1 MQGIEIPIGAPLGQ
15 LDKDLNSA
23 QKALKGFTVAT
34 NGDLLSIGKSL
45 STLERQL
52 KVFKDGVKNSTDP
65 SRILV
70 LNNAIKAT
78 EAQLVGT
85 RNAINGVGFNKFSAG
100 SNQAAFALTNLGR
113 VAQDAPFGFIGIQN
127 NLNPLLES
135 FQQLKAQSGSSSAA
149 LKALGQSLIG
159 PAGLGIALSVVTAAI
174 VFYQQYQQ
182 RANKSTKEAVD
193 ANKELAE
200 SIKTIEQVQAAGRSN
215 ASKDLSQLQSLYNA
229 TQNVNIPAK
238 ERLKIAD
245 DLIKRYPKY
254 LEGLTAEEILAG
266 KAASAYKSLTD
277 AILAKG
283 YAQAAEEN
291 RQKLINQQLNAK
303 VELTKE
309 QSKLDKSAAE
319 LSKRTA
325 QKQATLDIQG
335 QAALEGGISKTS
347 KAVENSKNK
356 INELNQVYKNAATEI
371 KILDGVTQQLIKTYG
386 ADVVIDPEKIDK
398 SNKDLKTQSDILK
411 ALSVDFKQIA
421 SDVSITFGQGNE
433 QRVVALR
440 KAINDLISIG
450 FTADSSIIKRLQT
463 QLLAIDPDQIKA
475 QGKEVGVNAAVGIGE
490 GLAAT
495 MPVIAKDVGTTLK
508 TGLTDWQ
515 MYVNDTLLP
524 KLQSNFETFFND
536 ILMNGK
542 LSFDSLGKAILNT
555 MLSVVASDAARQ
567 LANLFKFNTGNEYSQ
582 FQKGGGLGSLAGVAK
597 FLGIGAGG
605 ATAGVATAGALS
617 GVAASTGGVI
627 LGAPIAAAG
636 TIGLGTV
643 GAGVAAGGAVGV
655 GTAGVA
661 AGTVASGGLLLPILA
676 GIAAA
681 AGIVSLLSKKKRVPV
696 PQASSTIS
704 TSAAGSSQDFGGGR
718 VVFEI
723 SGTNLIGVLN
733 RAGAKLQRFGP

>member
-1 MQGIEIPIGAPLGQ
+1 MQGIEIPIGAPLGKLNQ
-15 LDKDLNSA
+15 DLDCA
-23 QKALKGFTVAT
+23 QQALKGFTVAA

-45 STLERQL
+45 GTLERQL
-52 KVFKDGVKNSTDP
+52 KVFKEGIKNSTDP
-65 SRILV
+65 SRILL

-78 EAQLVGT
+78 EAQLIGT
-85 RNAINGVGFNKFSAG
+85 RNAINGVGFNKFTTG

-135 FQQLKAQSGSSSAA
+135 FQQLKAQSGSTSGA

-159 PAGLGIALSVVTAAI
+159 PAGLGIAFSVVSAAI
-174 VFYQQYQQ
+174 LFYQQYQQ

-193 ANKELAE
+193 ANKELAD
-200 SIKTIEQVQAAGRSN
+200 SIKSISGVQAEGRAN

-229 TQNVNIPAK
+229 TQNANIPAK

-254 LEGLTAEEILAG
+254 LSGLTAEQVLAG
-266 KAASAYKSLTD
+266 KAASAYISLTN

-303 VELTKE
+303 VEITKE
-309 QSKLDKSAAE
+309 QAALDKSAAE

-356 INELNQVYKNAATEI
+356 INELNQVYKNAASEI
-371 KILDGVTQQLIKTYG
+371 KILDNVTQGLIKTFG

-411 ALSVDFKQIA
+411 ALSIDFKQIA
-421 SDVSITFGQGNE
+421 SDFSITFGQGNE
-433 QRVVALR
+433 QRVTALK

-463 QLLAIDPDQIKA
+463 QLLAISPDQIKA
-475 QGKEVGVNAAVGIGE
+475 QGKEVGVNAAIGIGE

-495 MPVIAKDVGTTLK
+495 SPVIAKDFGNTLK
-508 TGLTDWQ
+508 LGLTDFQ
-515 MYVNDTLLP
+515 IYVNEQLLP
-524 KLQSNFETFFND
+524 KLQTNFETFFNN

-542 LSFDSLGKAILNT
+542 LSFDSLGKALLNT
-555 MLSVVASDAARQ
+555 LLSVIASDAARQ
-567 LANLFKFNTGNEYSQ
+567 VTSLLSISSGKDFTDSKKTGGGGLISGVVGLIGAGGKA
-582 FQKGGGLGSLAGVAK
+582 KGGGLLKSIGGLFGAGAGVA
-597 FLGIGAGG
+597 GAAGGAGG
-605 ATAGVATAGALS
+605 AGALAT
-617 GVAASTGGVI
+617 GTAATGG
-627 LGAPIAAAG
+627 A
-636 TIGLGTV
+636 
-643 GAGVAAGGAVGV
+643 
-655 GTAGVA
+655 
-661 AGTVASGGLLLPILA
+661 LLPILA
-676 GIAAA
+676 GVAAV
-681 AGIVSLLSKKKRVPV
+681 AGIASLFKKKQQAPI

-704 TSAAGSSQDFGGGR
+704 TSAAGSAQDFGGGR

>member
-23 QKALKGFTVAT
+23 QKALKGFTVAA

-45 STLERQL
+45 GTLERQL
-52 KVFKDGVKNSTDP
+52 KVFKDGIKNSTDP
-65 SRILV
+65 SRILL

-78 EAQLVGT
+78 ESQLIGT

-100 SNQAAFALTNLGR
+100 SNQAAFALQNLGR

-159 PAGLGIALSVVTAAI
+159 PAGLGIAFSVVSAAI
-174 VFYQQYQQ
+174 LFYQQYQQ

-193 ANKELAE
+193 ANKELAD
-200 SIKTIEQVQAAGRSN
+200 SIKSISGVQAEGRAN

-266 KAASAYKSLTD
+266 KAASAYNSLTN

-309 QSKLDKSAAE
+309 QAALDKSSAE

-335 QAALEGGISKTS
+335 QAALESGISKTS

-356 INELNQVYKNAATEI
+356 INELNQVYKNAASEI
-371 KILDGVTQQLIKTYG
+371 KILDDVTQGLIKTFG

-411 ALSVDFKQIA
+411 ALSIDFKQIA
-421 SDVSITFGQGNE
+421 SDFSITFGQGNE
-433 QRVVALR
+433 QRVNALK

-463 QLLAIDPDQIKA
+463 QLLAIDPDQIKS
-475 QGKEVGVNAAVGIGE
+475 QGKEVGVNAAIGIGE
-490 GLAAT
+490 GLASAG
-495 MPVIAKDVGTTLK
+495 PVISKDFGNSLK
-508 TGLTDWQ
+508 IGLNDWQ
-515 MYVNDTLLP
+515 LYVNEQLLP
-524 KLQSNFETFFND
+524 KLQSNFETFFNN

-542 LSFDSLGKAILNT
+542 LSFDSLGKALLNT
-555 MLSVVASDAARQ
+555 LFSVIASDAARQ
-567 LANLFKFNTGNEYSQ
+567 VTSLLKISSGKDFTDSKKTG
-582 FQKGGGLGSLAGVAK
+582 GGGLLGGIGTL
-597 FLGIGAGG
+597 LGIGAKAAPVAKAAPSIASIA
-605 ATAGVATAGALS
+605 AT
-617 GVAASTGGVI
+617 TGGF
-627 LGAPIAAAG
+627 
-636 TIGLGTV
+636 LGT
-643 GAGVAAGGAVGV
+643 GAALTGGTTAALAT
-655 GTAGVA
+655 GTAA
-661 AGTVASGGLLLPILA
+661 TGGLLLPILA
-676 GIAAA
+676 GVTAI
-681 AGIVSLLSKKKRVPV
+681 AGIASLFKKKQQAPI

>member
-15 LDKDLNSA
+15 LDKDLKGANSKLNQFA
-23 QKALKGFTVAT
+23 ADA
-34 NGDLLSIGKSL
+34 SKSA
-45 STLERQL
+45 
-52 KVFKDGVKNSTDP
+52 GVLGGAVVK
-65 SRILV
+65 
-70 LNNAIKAT
+70 
-78 EAQLVGT
+78 
-85 RNAINGVGFNKFSAG
+85 G

-135 FQQLKAQSGSSSAA
+135 FQQLKAQSGSTSGA

-159 PAGLGIALSVVTAAI
+159 PAGLGIALSLVTAAFT
-174 VFYQQYQQ
+174 FYTQYQQ
-182 RANKSTKEAVD
+182 KANRETKVAVD
-193 ANKELAE
+193 ANKELAD
-200 SIKTIEQVQAAGRSN
+200 SIKSISEVQAEGRSN

-229 TQNVNIPAK
+229 TQNANIPAK

-254 LEGLTAEEILAG
+254 LEGLTAEQVLAG
-266 KAASAYKSLTD
+266 KAASAYISLTN

-303 VELTKE
+303 VEITKE
-309 QSKLDKSAAE
+309 QAALDKSAAE

-356 INELNQVYKNAATEI
+356 INELNQVYKNAASEI
-371 KILDGVTQQLIKTYG
+371 KILDDVTQGLIKTFG

-398 SNKDLKTQSDILK
+398 SNKNLKTQSDILK

-475 QGKEVGVNAAVGIGE
+475 QGKEVGVNAAIGIGK
-490 GLAAT
+490 GLASAG
-495 MPVIAKDVGTTLK
+495 PVISKDFGNSLK
-508 TGLTDWQ
+508 IGLNDWQ
-515 MYVNDTLLP
+515 LYVNDTLLP
-524 KLQSNFETFFND
+524 KIQSNFETFFND
-536 ILMNGK
+536 ILMKGK
-542 LSFDSLGKAILNT
+542 LSFDSLGKAILST
-555 MLSVVASDAARQ
+555 MLSVLASEAAMGFT
-567 LANLFKFNTGNEYSQ
+567 NLFKYDTGKIDKKSATPLIS
-582 FQKGGGLGSLAGVAK
+582 GLAK
-597 FLGIGAGG
+597 LLGIGAGG
-605 ATAGVATAGALS
+605 AAAGVATAGALS

-704 TSAAGSSQDFGGGR
+704 TSAAGSAQDFGGGR

-723 SGTNLIGVLN
+723 SGTNLVGVLN

>member
-1 MQGIEIPIGAPLGQ
+1 MQGIEIPIGAPLGKLNQ
-15 LDKDLNSA
+15 DLDGA
-23 QKALKGFTVAT
+23 QQALKGFTVAA

-45 STLERQL
+45 GTLERQL
-52 KVFKDGVKNSTDP
+52 KVFKDGIKNSTDP
-65 SRILV
+65 GRILL

-78 EAQLVGT
+78 EAQLIGT
-85 RNAINGVGFNKFSAG
+85 RNAINGVGFNKFTTG

-135 FQQLKAQSGSSSAA
+135 FQQLKAQSGSTSGA

-159 PAGLGIALSVVTAAI
+159 PAGLGIAFSVVSAAI
-174 VFYQQYQQ
+174 LFYQQYQQ

-193 ANKELAE
+193 ANKELAD
-200 SIKTIEQVQAAGRSN
+200 SIKSISGVQAEGRAN

-254 LEGLTAEEILAG
+254 LEGLTAEQVLAG
-266 KAASAYKSLTD
+266 KAASAYISLTN

-303 VELTKE
+303 VEITKE
-309 QSKLDKSAAE
+309 QAALDKSAAE

-356 INELNQVYKNAATEI
+356 INELNQVYKNAASEI
-371 KILDGVTQQLIKTYG
+371 KILDDVTQGLIKTFG
-386 ADVVIDPEKIDK
+386 ADVVIDTEKIDK
-398 SNKDLKTQSDILK
+398 SNKNLKTQSDILK

-450 FTADSSIIKRLQT
+450 FTADSNIIKRLQT

-475 QGKEVGVNAAVGIGE
+475 QGKEVGVNAAIGIGK
-490 GLAAT
+490 GLALAG
-495 MPVIAKDVGTTLK
+495 PVISKDFGNTLK
-508 TGLTDWQ
+508 LGLTDFQ
-515 MYVNDTLLP
+515 IYVNEQLLP
-524 KLQSNFETFFND
+524 KLQTNFETFFNN

-542 LSFDSLGKAILNT
+542 LSFDSLGKALLNT
-555 MLSVVASDAARQ
+555 LLSVIASDAARQ
-567 LANLFKFNTGNEYSQ
+567 VTSLLSISSGKDFTDSKKTG
-582 FQKGGGLGSLAGVAK
+582 GGGLLGGIGTL
-597 FLGIGAGG
+597 LGIGAKAAPVAKAAPSIASIA
-605 ATAGVATAGALS
+605 AT
-617 GVAASTGGVI
+617 TGGF
-627 LGAPIAAAG
+627 
-636 TIGLGTV
+636 LGT
-643 GAGVAAGGAVGV
+643 GAALTGGT
-655 GTAGVA
+655 TATLA
-661 AGTVASGGLLLPILA
+661 TGTVATGGALLPILA
-676 GIAAA
+676 GVAAI
-681 AGIVSLLSKKKRVPV
+681 AGIASLFKKKQQAPI

-704 TSAAGSSQDFGGGR
+704 TSAAGSAQDFGGGR

-723 SGTNLIGVLN
+723 SGTNLVGVLN

>member
-1 MQGIEIPIGAPLGQ
+1 MQGIEIPIGAPLGKLNQ
-15 LDKDLNSA
+15 DLDGA

-65 SRILV
+65 SRILL

-78 EAQLVGT
+78 ETQLAGT
-85 RNAINGVGFNKFSAG
+85 RNAINNVGFNKFSTG

-135 FQQLKAQSGSSSAA
+135 FQQLRAQNTSLGATF
-149 LKALGQSLIG
+149 KALGQSLIG
-159 PAGLGIALSVVTAAI
+159 PAGLGIALSLVTAAFT
-174 VFYQQYQQ
+174 FYTQYQQ
-182 RANKSTKEAVD
+182 RANKGAKEAVD
-193 ANKELAE
+193 ANKELAD
-200 SIKTIEQVQAAGRSN
+200 SIKSISGVQAEGRSN

-245 DLIKRYPKY
+245 DLIKRYPTY
-254 LEGLTAEEILAG
+254 LKGLTAEEILAG
-266 KAASAYKSLTD
+266 KAASAYISLTN

-309 QSKLDKSAAE
+309 QAALDKSAAE

-371 KILDGVTQQLIKTYG
+371 KILDSVTQGLIKTYG
-386 ADVVIDPEKIDK
+386 AGVVVEPDKIDK
-398 SNKDLKTQSDILK
+398 SNKELKTQAEILK
-411 ALSVDFKQIA
+411 TLSLDFKQVA
-421 SDVSITFGQGNE
+421 SDFSITFGQGNE
-433 QRVVALR
+433 QRVTALR

-463 QLLAIDPDQIKA
+463 QLLAINPDQIKA
-475 QGKEVGVNAAVGIGE
+475 QGKEVGVTAALGIGE

-495 MPVIAKDVGTTLK
+495 APVIAKDFGNSLK
-508 TGLTDWQ
+508 LPLTDFQ
-515 MYVNDTLLP
+515 IYVNEQLLP
-524 KLQSNFETFFND
+524 KLQTNFETFFND

-542 LSFDSLGKAILNT
+542 LSFDSLGKALINT
-555 MLSVVASDAARQ
+555 LLSVVASDAARQ
-567 LANLFKFNTGNEYSQ
+567 VTSLLKTSSGKDFTDSK
-582 FQKGGGLGSLAGVAK
+582 KDGGGG
-597 FLGIGAGG
+597 
-605 ATAGVATAGALS
+605 
-617 GVAASTGGVI
+617 I
-627 LGAPIAAAG
+627 LGAAFNLLKIGKKAAPVV
-636 TIGLGTV
+636 TT
-643 GAGVAAGGAVGV
+643 AATATAATG
-655 GTAGVA
+655 GTAA
-661 AGTVASGGLLLPILA
+661 LASGTVATGGALLPILA
-676 GIAAA
+676 GVAAI
-681 AGIVSLLSKKKRVPV
+681 AGIASLFKKKQQAPI

-704 TSAAGSSQDFGGGR
+704 TSAAGSAQDFGGGR

>member
-15 LDKDLNSA
+15 LDKDLKGANSKLN
-23 QKALKGFTVAT
+23 QFAT
-34 NGDLLSIGKSL
+34 DASK
-45 STLERQL
+45 
-52 KVFKDGVKNSTDP
+52 
-65 SRILV
+65 
-70 LNNAIKAT
+70 
-78 EAQLVGT
+78 
-85 RNAINGVGFNKFSAG
+85 SAG
-100 SNQAAFALTNLGR
+100 VLGGAVVKGSNSAAFALTNLGR

-135 FQQLKAQSGSSSAA
+135 FTRLKQETGGTGSA
-149 LKALGQSLIG
+149 LKALGSSLIG
-159 PAGLGIALSVVTAAI
+159 PAGLGIALSLVSAGVLL
-174 VFYQQYQQ
+174 YQQYQQ
-182 RANKSTKEAVD
+182 KANRETKVAVD
-193 ANKELAE
+193 ANKELAD
-200 SIKTIEQVQAAGRSN
+200 SIKSISGVQAEGRSN

-229 TQNVNIPAK
+229 TQNANIPAK

-254 LEGLTAEEILAG
+254 LEGLTAEQVLAG
-266 KAASAYKSLTD
+266 KAASAYISLTN

-309 QSKLDKSAAE
+309 QAALDKSAAE

-356 INELNQVYKNAATEI
+356 INELNQVYKNAASEI
-371 KILDGVTQQLIKTYG
+371 KILDDVTQGLIKTFG

-398 SNKDLKTQSDILK
+398 SNKNLKTQSDILK

-475 QGKEVGVNAAVGIGE
+475 QGKEVGVNAAIGIGK
-490 GLAAT
+490 GLASAG
-495 MPVIAKDVGTTLK
+495 PVISKDFGNSLK
-508 TGLTDWQ
+508 IGLNDWQ
-515 MYVNDTLLP
+515 LYVNDTLLP
-524 KLQSNFETFFND
+524 KIQSNFETFFND
-536 ILMNGK
+536 ILMKGK
-542 LSFDSLGKAILNT
+542 LSFDSLGKAILST
-555 MLSVVASDAARQ
+555 MLSVLASEAAMGFT
-567 LANLFKFNTGNEYSQ
+567 NLFKYDTGKIDKKSATPLIS
-582 FQKGGGLGSLAGVAK
+582 GLAK
-597 FLGIGAGG
+597 LLGIGAGG
-605 ATAGVATAGALS
+605 AAAGVATAGALS

-704 TSAAGSSQDFGGGR
+704 TSAAGSAQDFGGGR

>member
-15 LDKDLNSA
+15 LDKDLKGANSKLNQFA
-23 QKALKGFTVAT
+23 ADA
-34 NGDLLSIGKSL
+34 SKSA
-45 STLERQL
+45 
-52 KVFKDGVKNSTDP
+52 GVLGGAVVK
-65 SRILV
+65 
-70 LNNAIKAT
+70 
-78 EAQLVGT
+78 
-85 RNAINGVGFNKFSAG
+85 G

-135 FQQLKAQSGSSSAA
+135 FQQLKAQSGSTSGA

-159 PAGLGIALSVVTAAI
+159 PAGLGIALSLVTAAFT
-174 VFYQQYQQ
+174 FYTQYQQ
-182 RANKSTKEAVD
+182 KANRETKVAVD
-193 ANKELAE
+193 ANKELAD
-200 SIKTIEQVQAAGRSN
+200 SIKNIEQVQAEGRSN

-229 TQNVNIPAK
+229 TQNANIPAK

-254 LEGLTAEEILAG
+254 LEGLTAEQVLAG
-266 KAASAYKSLTD
+266 KAASAYISLTN

-303 VELTKE
+303 VEITKE
-309 QSKLDKSAAE
+309 QAALDKSAAE

-356 INELNQVYKNAATEI
+356 INELNQVYKNAASEI
-371 KILDGVTQQLIKTYG
+371 KILDDVTQGLIKTFG

-398 SNKDLKTQSDILK
+398 SNKNLKTQSDILK

-450 FTADSSIIKRLQT
+450 FTADSNIIKRLQT

-475 QGKEVGVNAAVGIGE
+475 QGKEVGVNAAIGIGK
-490 GLAAT
+490 GLASAG
-495 MPVIAKDVGTTLK
+495 PVISKDFGNSLK
-508 TGLTDWQ
+508 IGLNDWQ
-515 MYVNDTLLP
+515 LYVNDTLLP
-524 KLQSNFETFFND
+524 KIQSNFETFFND
-536 ILMNGK
+536 ILMKGK
-542 LSFDSLGKAILNT
+542 LSFDSLGKAILST
-555 MLSVVASDAARQ
+555 MLSVLASEAAMGFT
-567 LANLFKFNTGNEYSQ
+567 NLFKYDTGKIDKKSATPLIS
-582 FQKGGGLGSLAGVAK
+582 GLAK
-597 FLGIGAGG
+597 LLGIGAGG
-605 ATAGVATAGALS
+605 AAAGVATAGALS

-704 TSAAGSSQDFGGGR
+704 TSAAGSAQDFGGGR

-723 SGTNLIGVLN
+723 SGTNLVGVLN

>member
-15 LDKDLNSA
+15 LDKDLKGANSKLNQFA
-23 QKALKGFTVAT
+23 ADA
-34 NGDLLSIGKSL
+34 SKSA
-45 STLERQL
+45 
-52 KVFKDGVKNSTDP
+52 GVLGGAVVK
-65 SRILV
+65 
-70 LNNAIKAT
+70 
-78 EAQLVGT
+78 
-85 RNAINGVGFNKFSAG
+85 G

-135 FQQLKAQSGSSSAA
+135 FQQLKAQSGSTSGA

-159 PAGLGIALSVVTAAI
+159 PAGLGIALSLVTAAFT
-174 VFYQQYQQ
+174 FYTQYQQ
-182 RANKSTKEAVD
+182 KANRETKVAVD
-193 ANKELAE
+193 ANKELAD
-200 SIKTIEQVQAAGRSN
+200 SIKNIEQVQAEGRSN

-229 TQNVNIPAK
+229 TQNANIPAK

-254 LEGLTAEEILAG
+254 LEGLTAEQVLAG
-266 KAASAYKSLTD
+266 KAASAYISLTN

-303 VELTKE
+303 VEITKE
-309 QSKLDKSAAE
+309 QAALDKSAAE

-356 INELNQVYKNAATEI
+356 INELNQVYKNAASEI
-371 KILDGVTQQLIKTYG
+371 KILDDVTQGLIKTFG

-398 SNKDLKTQSDILK
+398 SNKNLKTQSDILK

-475 QGKEVGVNAAVGIGE
+475 QGKEVGVNAAIGIGK
-490 GLAAT
+490 GLASAG
-495 MPVIAKDVGTTLK
+495 PVISKDFGNSLK
-508 TGLTDWQ
+508 IGLNDWQ
-515 MYVNDTLLP
+515 LYVNDTLLP
-524 KLQSNFETFFND
+524 KIQSNFETFFND
-536 ILMNGK
+536 ILMKGK
-542 LSFDSLGKAILNT
+542 LSFDSLGKAILST
-555 MLSVVASDAARQ
+555 MLSVLASEAAMGFT
-567 LANLFKFNTGNEYSQ
+567 NLFKYDTGKIDKKSATPLIS
-582 FQKGGGLGSLAGVAK
+582 GLAK
-597 FLGIGAGG
+597 LLGIGAGG
-605 ATAGVATAGALS
+605 AAAGVATAGALS

-704 TSAAGSSQDFGGGR
+704 TSAAGSAQDFGGGR

-723 SGTNLIGVLN
+723 SGTNLVGVLN